1 MAAMVDGSGAP
12 SSLIV
17 DPSLKRNFMGHR
29 HIDCAQVY
37 GNKEIGLVLK
47 KLFQENVVR
56 REDLWITS
64 KLCCQPGGIFWD
76 QIVIFGYLGVS
87 DH

>member
-1 MAAMVDGSGAP
+1 MAVADALAAVLDEYP
-12 SSLIV
+12 DTLQ
-17 DPSLKRNFMGHR
+17 MGHR

-37 GNKEIGLVLK
+37 GNKKEIGLVLK

-56 REDLWITS
+56 CEDLWITS